1 MTQRMFSKKWKS
13 KTILVTWFKIYAMRY
28 LSFLLLLLFFIR
40 CDFPQDPNHS
50 FEEAKQSG
58 LKVGVAV
65 NPPFTVFE
73 NGTFKGSEIELIKN
87 FAEKKN
93 LDLDF
98 TIATES
104 ELIENLEKYELHL
117 VIGGFDKKTIWNKK
131 SGLSVPYDGKH
142 VFLVGKGENKLLFEL
157 EKFMFKTFKNNE
169 ENH

>member
-1 MTQRMFSKKWKS
+1 
-13 KTILVTWFKIYAMRY
+13 MRY
-28 LSFLLLLLFFIR
+28 FPLLFLLLFFIR

-58 LKVGVAV
+58 LKVGVAI
-65 NPPFTVFE
+65 NPPFTFLK
-73 NGTFKGSEIELIKN
+73 NGNLKGSEIELIKN

-104 ELIENLEKYELHL
+104 ELIEQLEKHQLH
-117 VIGGFDKKTIWNKK
+117 VVVGGFDKKTIWNKK

-157 EKFMFKTFKNNE
+157 ENFLFETFKKQ
-169 ENH
+169 